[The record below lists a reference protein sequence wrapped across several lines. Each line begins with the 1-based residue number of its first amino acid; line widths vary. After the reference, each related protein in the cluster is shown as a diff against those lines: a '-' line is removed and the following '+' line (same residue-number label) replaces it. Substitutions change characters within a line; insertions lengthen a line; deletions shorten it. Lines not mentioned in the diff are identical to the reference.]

1 MEKCGELFVI
11 MFIIGATIF
20 FVWRADSWD
29 LKWTKEQVH
38 SVILYHMIMT
48 PPTYCIQGIQ
58 TSTPIVVTDLV
69 EEVVQ
74 FILIMCPAL
83 EESLLYWTVSKMM
96 R

>member
-1 MEKCGELFVI
+1 
-11 MFIIGATIF
+11 
-20 FVWRADSWD
+20 
-29 LKWTKEQVH
+29 
-38 SVILYHMIMT
+38 MT
-48 PPTYCIQGIQ
+48 PPTYCMQGIQ

-83 EESLLYWTVSKMM
+83 EESLPYWTVSKMT